1 MKKSLVF
8 LLFVC
13 GLCTAQTN
21 RFLDSLKQELKNVQ
35 QDTTRID
42 LLNKI
47 AYEYDSDSLRVSD
60 YSYQAIE
67 FATKINYSKGIANA
81 YTNLAWMHMQ
91 KGNYSQA
98 SNCYQKALLESE
110 RAGNARGVARA
121 YNGLGML
128 NEYQGRN
135 GKALD
140 NHLKAKD
147 ILEKIGYIEGLA
159 SSYNNIAN
167 IYQNLDN
174 TSDARQYYFK
184 ALAIDSSLLEDRPQY
199 SKYGI
204 AYSFHNIGNTYRK
217 EKNFKKALEYFD
229 KALKLKKELGN
240 KRDLASTY
248 NSMGVAYFNLKE
260 YQKSIE
266 FNEKSI
272 ALYREADVKTR
283 LASPLIEL
291 GNAYREVGQLENS
304 LRYIKE
310 GLKVAVEIGEGQNVS
325 EGYKALAD
333 TYAAKQE
340 YKAAHQSLS
349 IYKAKEDSLKSEAL
363 AKRLVQLE
371 SEFQFEREKDSLKMI
386 NEARQ
391 MGLQK
396 DLRYQQKIQL
406 ATTIG
411 FLLTLVLLFISISY
425 YQSKRKTADLL
436 MTRAYELSL
445 ANAENFLQR
454 EEISEQNKELS
465 DLHQVKDR
473 IFSIIAHDLKTPIVS
488 LQSLLYLFKEES
500 GLKEEEKQAYMT
512 RVSKNVAGIADL
524 LNNLL
529 YWARFQMQ
537 GSLQISPEPYCVS
550 NYINESVE
558 HFSEIAG
565 DKNIK
570 TRVQIDRDIP
580 QVFVDLEVLRFLL
593 RNLLNN
599 AYKFS
604 NTGSTIDILVKRTED
619 AVHVAVKDEGIGISP
634 EKRAVLFKGFVESQP
649 GTASEKG
656 TGLGLLLSKEFVEQ
670 SGGQIGVESKP
681 GEGSTFWFTLPAAQ
695 LEENLA

>member
-13 GLCTAQTN
+13 GICNAQTN
-21 RFLDSLKQELKNVQ
+21 HFLDSLKLELKKAHP
-35 QDTTRID
+35 DSTKID

-47 AYEYDSDSLRVSD
+47 AYEYDSDSLKVSD
-60 YSYQAIE
+60 YSFQAIE
-67 FATKINYSKGIANA
+67 LATKISYSKGVAFA
-81 YTNLAWMHMQ
+81 YTNLGWMHMQ
-91 KGNYSQA
+91 IGHYSEAIAFYEKSLQ
-98 SNCYQKALLESE
+98 ESK
-110 RAGNARGVARA
+110 RAGNAKGVARA
-121 YNGLGML
+121 FNGLGML
-128 NEYQGRN
+128 YEYQGKSS
-135 GKALD
+135 KALD

-147 ILEKIGYIEGLA
+147 ILEKIEHIEGLA

-167 IYQNLDN
+167 IYQNQGN

-184 ALAIDSSLLEDRPQY
+184 VLAIDSSLLEDRPQY

-204 AYSFHNIGNTYRK
+204 AYSFHNIGNTYRN
-217 EKNFKKALEYFD
+217 EKNFKKALEYYQ

-248 NSMGVAYFNLKE
+248 NRMGVAYFYLKE
-260 YQKSIE
+260 YQKTIE
-266 FNEKSI
+266 FNEKSL
-272 ALYREADVKTR
+272 ALYRETGVKTR

-291 GNAYREVGQLENS
+291 GNAYREVGQLETS

-310 GLKVAVEIGEGQNVS
+310 GLNVAEEIGEAKIVS

-333 TYAAKQE
+333 TYAAKQDF
-340 YKAAHQSLS
+340 KLAHRYLQIFKS
-349 IYKAKEDSLKSEAL
+349 KEDSLKTDSL
-363 AKRLVQLE
+363 RKRIVQLE
-371 SEFQFEREKDSLKMI
+371 SEYQFDKEKDSLKLI
-386 NEARQ
+386 NEAREL
-391 MGLQK
+391 GLQK
-396 DLRYQQKIQL
+396 DLRYQQNIQL

-411 FLLTLVLLFISISY
+411 LLLTLVLLIISISY

-436 MTRAYELSL
+436 MTKAYKLSL

-465 DLHQVKDR
+465 ELHEVKDR
-473 IFSIIAHDLKTPIVS
+473 IFSIIAHDLKSPIVG
-488 LQSLLYLFKEES
+488 LQSLLYLIKEET

-512 RVSKNVAGIADL
+512 RLSKNVAGISDL

-529 YWARFQMQ
+529 YWAKFQMQ
-537 GSLQISPEPYCVS
+537 GSLQITPEPYLLS
-550 NYINESVE
+550 NYIKESVG
-558 HFSEIAG
+558 HFSEIAFE
-565 DKNIK
+565 KNIR
-570 TRVQIDRDIP
+570 THIAIDPGIP
-580 QVFVDLEVLRFLL
+580 KVLVDLEILRFLL

-604 NTGSTIDILVKRTED
+604 NNGGAIHIRVKRSED
-619 AVHVAVKDEGIGISP
+619 SVQVSIKDEGVGISP
-634 EKRAVLFKGFVESQP
+634 ERKEVLFKGFVESEP

-656 TGLGLLLSKEFVEQ
+656 TGLGLKLSKEFVEQ
-670 SGGQIGVESKP
+670 SGGQIGLESTP
-681 GEGSTFWFTLPAAQ
+681 GMGSTFWFTLPTAQ